1 VSVILSGRVILS
13 LAVVMAAT
21 IPSSARAAD
30 EFYKGKTIQIS
41 VGFAAGGGYDVYA
54 RLIARHMGKYI
65 PGNPTFIVQNMPGAG
80 SRVAANWLYNVA
92 PKDGTALASVVQGT
106 PVDQVMKERGVRFD
120 AAKFAWIGNPIV
132 DNLVTLSSRKSGL
145 ATLDDVKT
153 KGGLV
158 CGSTGAGPT
167 VTMPKILGG
176 ILPANI
182 RIVTGYPGVP
192 AINLALERDEVNC
205 LGGTGW
211 SSMKAT
217 MSQMMAKGEL
227 YVLTQWGTAKNPEI
241 SKFAGRDVPLATEV
255 ARNDVDREA
264 AAFISSTT
272 ALSRPLLAPPG
283 VPADRVDIL
292 RRAFDATMKDAE
304 FLADAKRAK
313 ADILPISGEKMQQI
327 VDSVIHASPAAQK
340 RAKELI
346 E

>member
-1 VSVILSGRVILS
+1 MSVILSGRVILS
-13 LAVVMAAT
+13 LAVVTAAT

-92 PKDGTALASVVQGT
+92 PKDGTALG
-106 PVDQVMKERGVRFD
+106 ERGAGHAGRSGHERTRRPFRCSE
-120 AAKFAWIGNPIV
+120 IRV
-132 DNLVTLSSRKSGL
+132 DRESDRRQSCTLSSRKSGL

-241 SKFAGRDVPLATEV
+241 SKFAGRDVPLATDV
-255 ARNDVDREA
+255 ARNDVDR
-264 AAFISSTT
+264 
-272 ALSRPLLAPPG
+272 
-283 VPADRVDIL
+283 
-292 RRAFDATMKDAE
+292 
-304 FLADAKRAK
+304 KRQPSFPRQR
-313 ADILPISGEKMQQI
+313 L
-327 VDSVIHASPAAQK
+327 
-340 RAKELI
+340 
-346 E
+346 